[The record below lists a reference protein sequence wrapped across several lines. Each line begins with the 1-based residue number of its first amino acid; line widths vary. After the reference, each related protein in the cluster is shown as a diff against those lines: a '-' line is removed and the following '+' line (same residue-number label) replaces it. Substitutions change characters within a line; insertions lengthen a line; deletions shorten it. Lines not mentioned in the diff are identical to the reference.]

1 MVRTMDTNRMCEA
14 AGCGS
19 EMTEL
24 VPDPYNRGESVTLL
38 TAAPIIRV
46 CDEHVRIIGDL
57 YAAGGGAG
65 PDPAEPEGSADR
77 H

>member
-1 MVRTMDTNRMCEA
+1 MDTNRMCEA

-57 YAAGGGAG
+57 YAAGGGG
-65 PDPAEPEGSADR
+65 GKGGNKGRWEGVEGDV
-77 H
+77 